1 MPAYASSG
9 RVFLRS
15 GSWAKTMA
23 PNISTQPIT
32 SLADI
37 FCPRNSHPAKT
48 EITDSKLKIK
58 LATVGLRP
66 FCPMIWTGVNPPP
79 RSKTPAYKMG
89 AQEIATASGIRNS
102 LYPQHAEARE
112 SAATKN

>member
-1 MPAYASSG
+1 MCKNSPSNYPIRRAVLPAYASSG
-9 RVFLRS
+9 RVFLWS

-66 FCPMIWTGVNPPP
+66 FCPMI
-79 RSKTPAYKMG
+79 
-89 AQEIATASGIRNS
+89 
-102 LYPQHAEARE
+102 
-112 SAATKN
+112 